1 MKVIGKQNSG
11 VNLVASGT
19 LGISVLGNN
28 EILMSLDRTFISSS
42 LVVSESLFV
51 SGNSQL
57 GINTASTHEITG
69 SFLLSGSSKQ
79 IGTSVITGSI
89 TVTRDSTF
97 IQDVYISGT
106 LKGPFSSSIEQRVN
120 SLEEQRFILRGDV
133 SANAVLTGS
142 AKSTYTAS
150 LNITLNQISASKII
164 FPEESRRIYVAEYG
178 SDILITP
185 HRGKSPATAF
195 KSVKAAV
202 QSIYSNYQIS
212 ASQVS
217 GSGNS
222 GSATEASAI
231 SQSYATVAEI
241 LAGGLGVT
249 PAEVKNGA
257 TTLVLVG
264 NVSQSFYDGYGGNSE
279 SSSVS
284 SSFATVIN
292 ILGNGLG
299 VVPALVENG
308 RTPVKLST
316 NVQITGTGG
325 TNAVSSSISS
335 SFAVITSI
343 INGGLGTAPVV
354 VNNSEVISTDANK
367 LNARTLVLQ
376 NKGFIQDETVEY
388 LNAVFPFFD
397 YNSLRCKRDVGLL
410 IDAVLDDLVFGGNQR
425 TVEAGISYYNGNFG
439 AIQFGGSGVANTQK
453 DQTIAAILYASR
465 MAQIIS
471 VNGAISAPTNAKSN
485 AKAALLGNK
494 SLIQE
499 EIIYFIEH
507 VYIKGKDQTGTP
519 FTYDRD
525 KCRRDTGYIIDG
537 VATDLI
543 LGGNQ
548 QSIINGSAYYNGV
561 FGNGAGVI
569 NNQLVETVT
578 SLSYGARI
586 AKDAV
591 VGNVV
596 AKLSTN
602 KKNAVSLLEMN
613 KTFLGEQTVGLISS
627 SFPNLIYS
635 SSKCVRDVGL
645 ITDCVIVDL
654 IYGGNEQAINAG
666 TSYYTNAYGNAA
678 LVPGA
683 QLTET
688 VAGILY
694 AGAIA
699 QKVSKDEFVTNTF
712 APWFS
717 PFLNYNATIFVE
729 TGTYI
734 EDNPIVIPPGV
745 AIKGDTLKQS
755 LLYAKNPKLDYFHVH
770 SADYIDS
777 VRFLDLQRPAY
788 TVAFPSAIIDYTISA
803 GKITN
808 PVVLYSPIGYTA
820 SVNIMVEEP
829 DSPPESGSIRAE
841 FTPVISNG
849 KIVSLTYVNSGS
861 GYVSTER
868 PHISIPA
875 PQNQRPFIQASPY
888 VWNSTAI
895 TGPFNFNGEKISALV
910 PLPYDLDDLGV
921 DNTGAGGGMRVDGNC
936 CREASPRSP
945 LRSMVAAAFTQ
956 VNQGGPG
963 HHVCNTGYAQFVSMF
978 TTYCTFGFKT
988 SGGGFANISNSV
1000 VDFGL
1005 QGIISKRNYRDTY
1018 TSALV
1023 LSAGTSN
1030 VAGFTVTI
1038 PGSGYT
1044 TAPVVTIS
1052 GGGGSGASGSAI
1064 ITSGQVVALNLESSG
1079 SGYSSVPSVSIAL
1092 PSTPGGVGA
1101 TATAV
1106 LSGLANIFVRV
1117 TGSFQGQQRNID
1129 FSSLMKLN
1137 GADYLVTD
1145 INTTVEPDEFFVETF
1160 PAVFSVTA
1168 GDNANFF
1175 QLSNISTGGLVLEY
1189 VGAGITY
1196 NAIPEYGGIP
1206 DSSKEVVMIEP
1217 GKVFA
1222 VTIDN
1227 RGNLKVGRFF
1237 KVDQLTGAVTI
1248 DANQFSLSGLS
1259 SIGPFRRNGVPVGI
1273 VINEASDNDTLL
1285 NSQGIPGR
1293 DTVPSQ
1299 QAVKTYVDTRT
1310 IAATGTNNQVLAKSG
1325 STIYATEFRNTID
1338 TISTNTLSGS
1348 KIVSRSLGRD
1358 LIVTH
1363 SLTALEIS
1371 SSTFGNGL
1379 TGGNGTPVEVVF
1391 GVFASQSTDGAQ
1403 FTAFSQSVSESVRFL
1418 LATSATTGSNTF
1430 KGNQIVSGNL
1440 TVSGNVDIK
1449 LDTRISGNLFI
1460 LNSTNLGPT
1469 VEISGNLSVTGS
1481 TILSG
1486 GLDVFKFAN
1495 IQAPFTASGLRY
1507 PNSDAQGVGKIL
1519 RSDGAGGIF
1528 FGFTDRTSIGIV
1540 NIGNGGPIAKGTPLY
1555 IKGFDAG
1562 TGLTIVGAA
1571 SSSQLNKMPA
1581 VGLAADNLLE
1591 SGSGSLT
1598 ALGILTNYDT
1608 TALTSGQQLYVGP
1621 NGGLTTELPTGSFYV
1636 QNVAVVGRINI
1647 NDGELLVEHPG
1658 TFYRLP
1664 NLPQDWIWYG
1674 SNGGAAVSQSL
1685 TGAIASYQLAR
1696 TVVGVTNQSDNWY
1709 EGALVVSGGLGVAK
1723 NAQVSGNL
1731 TIYGNFDVKGSTTI
1745 TSITASNLDI
1755 AENTIAVRE
1764 FSPVVRFGGLIV
1776 YDSGS
1781 VVGGTPPNNIYAS
1794 GSLFYDG
1801 VDNNWVIAQNDGRS
1815 SSLMIG
1821 GPVNGGLYGN
1831 EEGLPMGTIPVI
1843 QYTGNNLTSSTMT
1856 DNGVVVRMTNDLV
1869 VTGSIGGRLTGSIQG
1884 TSLSIFNSLSATGS
1898 FSGNGFLT
1906 GSFTGSFTG
1915 AADLAFAITGG
1926 NAGGFDYF
1934 NYNGS
1939 ASATVKIA
1947 TQSLH
1952 FEEGIKKKINYE
1964 QVISSSIQ
1972 IREYGYEF
1980 SGSVNAFTASTNL
1993 ALSGLNSYSA
2003 SLKQAINTNGNDLI
2017 VHGTLRVTGSKV
2029 LLEVGDV
2036 KIVDK
2041 FIEIASG
2048 SLNSAAADGAGFY
2061 ISGADAYVTW
2071 SHGSQSFNFS
2081 DTLYSDNN
2089 IEVRG
2094 TVDGTLI
2101 REFAPSHNNFSS
2113 SINAY
2118 TASLRTAV
2126 SESNGDLII
2135 FNNLQVRGTLG
2146 ELRVDRL
2153 QVKDKQIELNSGS
2166 TTSAAS
2172 DKAGLYISG
2181 ADVNFYW
2188 DHPNQY
2194 MYLDK
2199 NFTVNGDFNAS
2210 TINGINLGAFRNSV
2224 NQATG
2229 ALEVYSSSLKNAITV
2244 TGTGVSSVTTVQ
2256 GDLNVLGTTTQLQIS
2271 DLKIEDRLIEIAS
2284 GSTTSVSANGA
2295 GLFISG
2301 ANVFFSW
2308 SNAETNMR
2316 LASGLFVNG
2325 AITSSTI
2332 LVAQTA
2338 SFNHIS
2344 ASGNIS
2350 GGALFV
2356 EGNTSLRGNV
2366 TASGTVSA
2374 SVLFVQN
2381 ATNISGGLEVVGN
2394 ISGKEYIS
2402 ASKGITGSG
2411 VWSAGEIRALSNVQ
2425 FDGTGLVGGKL
2436 TVTNAISASN
2446 SISGAGIQSNGN
2458 FRATGNS
2465 ILDGLATFNNSIS
2478 ASGVITASG
2487 LRIEGEG
2494 FYGSSSF
2501 VGPITGSTAWFS
2513 DNLRVTG
2520 SITASLNM
2528 SASGFVSASASN
2540 FRGEVSATLHKGD
2553 LQFNVIAGSGISG
2566 SVFRNQTDTT
2576 FTIDTQSVH
2585 FQSGSQQAVVSYIKG
2600 DITIASDGTATI
2612 AGNSITLGTDTTGD
2626 YVASIN
2632 PGSGLTGGATSGEGV
2647 AHTLAVG
2654 GGDGISVGADVV
2666 SLNTGSTHFTNGAR
2680 ITVANFVSGEVSIN
2694 PSTGVA
2700 SLVIPTL
2707 SRASNITGTANQIT
2721 VGGVTATGAFTASL
2735 SLPQNIHTAADF
2747 RVGSLGV
2754 GVAASATSGRID
2766 AANDIV
2772 AYSSS
2777 DRRFKENIKNIPNAL
2792 AKVLRI
2798 GGYEFDWISNVELH
2812 GHEGHD
2818 IGVIAQEIEEILP
2831 ELVQTRESGYKAVK
2845 YDKLVALLIEGMK
2858 EQQVQIDNL
2867 KSEVENLKR
2876 ARGL

>member
-1 MKVIGKQNSG
+1 MKVIGKQSSG
-11 VNLVASGT
+11 VSLVASGT

-28 EILMSLDRTFISSS
+28 EILMTNDTIFFSSS
-42 LVVSESLFV
+42 LVVSESLFA
-51 SGNSQL
+51 SGNTQL

-69 SFLLSGSSKQ
+69 SFLLTGSSKQ

-97 IQDVYISGT
+97 IQDVYVSGT

-120 SLEEQRFILRGDV
+120 ALEEQRFILGGDV

-142 AKSTYTAS
+142 AQSTYTAS
-150 LNITLNQISASKII
+150 LNITLNQISASQII
-164 FPEESRRIYVAEYG
+164 FPEESRKVYVAEYG
-178 SDILITP
+178 SDVLITP

-195 KSVKAAV
+195 KTIKAAV
-202 QSIYSNYQIS
+202 QSIYGNYQIS

-217 GSGNS
+217 GSGQS
-222 GSATEASAI
+222 GSATEASII

-249 PAEVKNGA
+249 PAVVKNGA

-264 NVSQSFYDGYGGNSE
+264 NTSQSFYDGYGGNAE

-299 VVPALVENG
+299 SVPALVENG

-343 INGGLGTAPVV
+343 INGGAGVAPTV
-354 VNNSEVISTDANK
+354 VNNAEAITTDANK
-367 LNARTLVLQ
+367 LNARTLVLK
-376 NKGFIQDETVEY
+376 NKGFIQDETIEF
-388 LNAVFPFFD
+388 LSAVYPYFD
-397 YNSLRCKRDVGLL
+397 YNRLRCKRDVGLL

-425 TVEAGISYYNGNFG
+425 TVEAGLSYYNGNFG
-439 AIQFGGSGVANTQK
+439 DASNVPGAQK
-453 DQTIAAILYASR
+453 EQTIAAILYASR
-465 MAQIIS
+465 MAQTIS
-471 VNGAISAPTNAKSN
+471 VNGTVSAPTTAKSN

-494 SLIQE
+494 KLIQE

-519 FTYDRD
+519 FTYNRD
-525 KCRRDTGYIIDG
+525 KCRRDIGFIIDG

-543 LGGNQ
+543 FGGNQ
-548 QSIINGSAYYNGV
+548 QSIISGKAYYDGV
-561 FGNGAGVI
+561 YGNGEVVV
-569 NNQLVETVT
+569 NDQLVETVT
-578 SLSYGARI
+578 SISYGARI

-596 AKLSTN
+596 PKLSTN

-635 SSKCVRDVGL
+635 SSKCSRDVGL

-654 IYGGNEQAINAG
+654 IYGGNEQAIEAG
-666 TSYYTNAYGNAA
+666 TQYYTNAYGDASE
-678 LVPGA
+678 VPA
-683 QLTET
+683 SQLTET

-699 QKVSKDEFVTNTF
+699 QKIAKDEFVTNTF

-717 PFLNYNATIFVE
+717 PFTNYNTTVYVE

-734 EDNPIVIPPGV
+734 EDNPIVLPPGV
-745 AIKGDTLKQS
+745 AIKGDTLRQS

-770 SADYIDS
+770 SSDYIDS
-777 VRFLDLQRPAY
+777 VRFLDLQRPSFA
-788 TVAFPSAIIDYTISA
+788 VAFPAAMIDYTIVA

-808 PVVLYSPIGYTA
+808 PVVLYSPIGYTS
-820 SVNIMVEEP
+820 SVNIIVEEP

-849 KIVSLTYVNSGS
+849 KIVGLTYVNSGS

-868 PHISIPA
+868 PHISVPA
-875 PQNQRPFIQASPY
+875 PENQRPFIQASPY
-888 VWNSTAI
+888 VWNSSAI
-895 TGPFNFNGEKISALV
+895 TGPFNFNGEKISELV
-910 PLPYDLDDLGV
+910 PLPYDLEDLGV

-936 CREASPRSP
+936 CREAAPRSP

-978 TTYCTFGFKT
+978 TTYCTYGFKT

-1000 VDFGL
+1000 IDFGL
-1005 QGIISKRNYRDTY
+1005 QGVISKRNFKDTY
-1018 TSALV
+1018 TNALV

-1044 TAPVVTIS
+1044 TSPVVTIS
-1052 GGGGSGASGSAI
+1052 GGGGSGASGSALV
-1064 ITSGQVVALNLESSG
+1064 TSGQVVALNLESSG
-1079 SGYSSVPSVSIAL
+1079 SGYTSVPSVSIAL
-1092 PSTPGGVGA
+1092 PSTPGGVRA
-1101 TATAV
+1101 EATAV
-1106 LSGLANIFVRV
+1106 LSGLANIFLRV

-1145 INTTVEPDEFFVETF
+1145 INTTVEPDEFFIETF
-1160 PAVFSVTA
+1160 PAVFFVNA

-1206 DSSKEVVMIEP
+1206 DSAQEVVMIEP

-1273 VINEASDNDTLL
+1273 VINEASDNETLL

-1299 QAVKTYVDTRT
+1299 QAVKTYVDART
-1310 IAATGTNNQVLAKSG
+1310 IAATGTDNQVLAKSG
-1325 STIYATEFRNTID
+1325 SAAYGTQFRNTID
-1338 TISTNTLSGS
+1338 TIATNTLSGS

-1363 SLTALEIS
+1363 SITSLEV
-1371 SSTFGNGL
+1371 STSLVRNGL
-1379 TGGNGTPVEVVF
+1379 TGGNGSPIEVVF

-1460 LNSTNLGPT
+1460 LNSTNLGQT
-1469 VEISGNLSVTGS
+1469 VEVSGNLSVSGS

-1486 GLDVFKFAN
+1486 GLDVFKYAN

-1507 PNSDAQGVGKIL
+1507 PNSDGQGVGKIL

-1555 IKGFDAG
+1555 IKGFDVG
-1562 TGLTIVGAA
+1562 SGLTIVGPA
-1571 SSSQLNKMPA
+1571 SSSRLDKMPA
-1581 VGLAADNLLE
+1581 VGLSADNLLE

-1636 QNVAVVGRINI
+1636 QNIAVVGRINI

-1658 TFYRLP
+1658 TYFQLP
-1664 NLPQDWIWYG
+1664 NLPKDWIWYG
-1674 SNGGAAVSQSL
+1674 GNGGQAVSQSL

-1696 TVVGVTNQSDNWY
+1696 TVVGATNQSTDWY
-1709 EGALVVSGGLGVAK
+1709 EGALVVSGGIGVAK
-1723 NAQVSGNL
+1723 NAQISGNL

-1745 TSITASNLDI
+1745 TAITASNLDI
-1755 AENTIAVRE
+1755 GENTIAVRE
-1764 FSPVVRFGGLIV
+1764 SSPVVRFGGLIV
-1776 YDSGS
+1776 WDSGS
-1781 VVGGTPPNNIYAS
+1781 VMSGTPGNYKYAS

-1815 SSLMIG
+1815 SSVMIG
-1821 GPVNGGLYGN
+1821 GPVNGGLYGD
-1831 EEGLPMGTIPVI
+1831 EQGLPMGTIPVI
-1843 QYTGNNLTSSTMT
+1843 QYTSTNLTSSTMT
-1856 DNGVVVRMTNDLV
+1856 DNGIVVRMTNDLV

-1884 TSLSIFNSLSATGS
+1884 TSLSVFNSLSATGS

-1926 NAGGFDYF
+1926 NPGGFDYF
-1934 NYNGS
+1934 TYNGS
-1939 ASATVKIA
+1939 APTTVTIA

-1952 FEEGIKKKINYE
+1952 FEEGVKKKINYE
-1964 QVISSSIQ
+1964 QVVSSSIQ
-1972 IREYGYEF
+1972 VREYGFEY
-1980 SGSVNAFTASTNL
+1980 SGSVNSFTASTNL

-2071 SHGSQSFNFS
+2071 SHASQSLNFS

-2153 QVKDKQIELNSGS
+2153 QVKDKQIEINSGS
-2166 TTSAAS
+2166 TTSAQS
-2172 DKAGLYISG
+2172 DKAGLFISG
-2181 ADVNFYW
+2181 ANVNFYW
-2188 DHPNQY
+2188 DHPEQY

-2210 TINGINLGAFRNSV
+2210 TINGINLTAFRNSV
-2224 NQATG
+2224 NQSTG

-2244 TGTGVSSVTTVQ
+2244 AGTGVSSVTTIQ

-2284 GSTTSVSANGA
+2284 GSTTSVAANGA

-2316 LASGLFVNG
+2316 LGSGLFVNG

-2338 SFNHIS
+2338 SLNHIS

-2350 GGALFV
+2350 GGELFIG
-2356 EGNTSLRGNV
+2356 GNSSLRGNV

-2381 ATNISGGLEVVGN
+2381 ATNISGALEVVGN

-2411 VWSAGEIRALSNVQ
+2411 IWSAGEVRALSNVQ
-2425 FDGTGLVGGKL
+2425 FDQTALIIGAT
-2436 TVTNAISASN
+2436 TVRSTISASGA
-2446 SISGAGIQSNGN
+2446 ISGSGLQTNGN

-2494 FYGSSSF
+2494 AYGSSSF
-2501 VGPITGSTAWFS
+2501 FGPITGSTAWFS
-2513 DNLRVTG
+2513 NNLRVTG
-2520 SITASLNM
+2520 SVTASLHM

-2540 FRGEVSATLHKGD
+2540 FRGEVTAGEYKGN
-2553 LQFNVIAGSGISG
+2553 LQYYVTAGSGISG
-2566 SVFRNQTDTT
+2566 SVFKNQANTT
-2576 FTIDTQSVH
+2576 IAIDTQSVH
-2585 FQSGSQQAVVSYIKG
+2585 FQSGSQQSVVSYIKG
-2600 DITIASDGTATI
+2600 DVTIASDGTATI
-2612 AGNSITLGTDTTGD
+2612 AANSIALGTDTTGD

-2654 GGDGISVGADVV
+2654 AGDGISVGADVV

-2680 ITVANFVSGEVSIN
+2680 ITVANWVSGEVSIN
-2694 PSTGVA
+2694 SSTGVA
-2700 SLVIPTL
+2700 TLVIPTL

-2735 SLPQNIHTAADF
+2735 SLPQDIATTSNVRF
-2747 RVGSLGV
+2747 GSLGI
-2754 GVAASATSGRID
+2754 GVNASGTSGRID